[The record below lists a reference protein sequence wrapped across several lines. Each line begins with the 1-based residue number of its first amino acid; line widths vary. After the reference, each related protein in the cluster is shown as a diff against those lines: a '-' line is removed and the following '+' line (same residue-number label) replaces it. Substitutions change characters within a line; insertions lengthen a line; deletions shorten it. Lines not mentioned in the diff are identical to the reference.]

1 MEWGKGAENNR
12 TCYMCRD
19 KVRKQ
24 KKSGATKVREAEHIA
39 SPAATTVSWAA
50 MSFEALP

>member
-1 MEWGKGAENNR
+1 MQRQSEKA
-12 TCYMCRD
+12 
-19 KVRKQ
+19 